1 MIFTSTEF
9 IPFYRIFGA
18 KIPSP
23 FTTDGI
29 HITPSCNKSFA
40 NFLSSISIRKP
51 SIYSP
56 FSLPYPSF
64 HLYLEYLSSPSS
76 KLSSL
81 PRHTPQTT
89 ILSFTPPTPTYRSHT
104 NTTPP
109 PPHLSNTPTQPPIT
123 SLSQLPP
130 HLHRQLPTRIRWRR
144 RSWNMTMRMSWNW
157 PQGSITE
164 QRLSLGT
171 SMYQLFKPL
180 LLNSIKK

>member
-1 MIFTSTEF
+1 MGNIPIQSTLDYFFKLNNFLAKHQKMVFTSTEF

-64 HLYLEYLSSPSS
+64 HLYMESLSSPQLPSS
-76 KLSSL
+76 PLYPGTFHK
-81 PRHTPQTT
+81 PQF
-89 ILSFTPPTPTYRSHT
+89 SPSPH
-104 NTTPP
+104 PP
-109 PPHLSNTPTQPPIT
+109 PPKGPTQT
-123 SLSQLPP
+123 Q
-130 HLHRQLPTRIRWRR
+130 TRWRR
-144 RSWNMTMRMSWNW
+144 RSWSRTMRRSW
-157 PQGSITE
+157 T
-164 QRLSLGT
+164 
-171 SMYQLFKPL
+171 
-180 LLNSIKK
+180 